1 MKHIKER
8 KNLQREFEKDKDL
21 KPKAS
26 TELWTLRKTEKTLA
40 AQKRFDF
47 FRSTSR
53 YRSSRFKE
61 AQEAK
66 NSADALVY

>member
-40 AQKRFDF
+40 AQKRFGIFWTATRYPF
-47 FRSTSR
+47 FLDSKKLRKLKIQLT
-53 YRSSRFKE
+53 
-61 AQEAK
+61 
-66 NSADALVY
+66 L

>member
-1 MKHIKER
+1 MKER

-40 AQKRFDF
+40 AQKKFGYF
-47 FRSTSR
+47 HGTP
-53 YRSSRFKE
+53 
-61 AQEAK
+61 
-66 NSADALVY
+66 